1 MARSV
6 QSGFATSNRR
16 IAMKKTT
23 QNAKP
28 TSQDK
33 QEQKFQEL
41 KKSILRDVTGGMRT
55 AACAETQPPR

>member
-1 MARSV
+1 MAHSV

-23 QNAKP
+23 QKAKP
-28 TSQDK
+28 TSQEK

-41 KKSILRDVTGGMRT
+41 KKSILRDVTGGLRT
-55 AACAETQPPR
+55 ASCGDTQPP